1 MHFPSYI
8 HTRAYFFP
16 PPSSSFKLN
25 FPHATKDP
33 RLRDAFPP
41 VHLIAA
47 TIFHLRETFSP
58 FVSPFFF
65 YPFLIHFSSTPFS
78 LVPFPL
84 AFHHFP
90 EFPFVPRNLNGE
102 NPLTPPA
109 GRTLLLF
116 FLKYLSSFFFFISLF
131 HTSRNNFFWTT
142 IQASYFQIIIRLLDS
157 WNSKNGFSNYFKFF
171 RLLFLEIIY
180 IRIIDYFSVSSPF
193 LSYVQKS

>member
-1 MHFPSYI
+1 MPQRILVYVTLSHLYTWSPQQ
-8 HTRAYFFP
+8 
-16 PPSSSFKLN
+16 SSTSMKHSLPLS
-25 FPHATKDP
+25 PH
-33 RLRDAFPP
+33 
-41 VHLIAA
+41 
-47 TIFHLRETFSP
+47 
-58 FVSPFFF
+58 FFF
-65 YPFLIHFSSTPFS
+65 TRFLFIS
-78 LVPFPL
+78 LQPLLAVPFPL

-171 RLLFLEIIY
+171 RPLFLEIILSELLITFLFHPLFCLTFREANY
-180 IRIIDYFSVSSPF
+180 IVSNF
-193 LSYVQKS
+193 RLYQINKYLIWY

>member
-1 MHFPSYI
+1 MPQRILVYVTLSHLYTWSPQQ
-8 HTRAYFFP
+8 
-16 PPSSSFKLN
+16 SSTSVKHSLPLS
-25 FPHATKDP
+25 PH
-33 RLRDAFPP
+33 
-41 VHLIAA
+41 
-47 TIFHLRETFSP
+47 
-58 FVSPFFF
+58 FFF
-65 YPFLIHFSSTPFS
+65 TRFLFIS
-78 LVPFPL
+78 LQLFLAVPFPL

-180 IRIIDYFSVSSPF
+180 IRIIDYFSVSFPF
-193 LSYVQKS
+193 LSYVQRS

>member
-1 MHFPSYI
+1 MPQRILVYVTLSHLYTWSPQQ
-8 HTRAYFFP
+8 
-16 PPSSSFKLN
+16 SSTSVKHSLPLS
-25 FPHATKDP
+25 PH
-33 RLRDAFPP
+33 
-41 VHLIAA
+41 
-47 TIFHLRETFSP
+47 
-58 FVSPFFF
+58 FFF

-171 RLLFLEIIY
+171 RPLFLKIILSELLITFLFHPLFCLTFRETNY
-180 IRIIDYFSVSSPF
+180 IISNFRLYQINKYFIW
-193 LSYVQKS
+193 Y